1 MERALNLLL
10 IICKRE
16 KKQWPLPSLQRA
28 FTTCYEQHLLEI
40 DVAMATNT
48 ILAKR
53 NDLFTVG
60 GHICL
65 LKQPAGFTLCVLS
78 SLTLFILDLQC
89 NTIKYEG
96 FNWILGSS

>member
-1 MERALNLLL
+1 MAFA
-10 IICKRE
+10 IIT
-16 KKQWPLPSLQRA
+16 A